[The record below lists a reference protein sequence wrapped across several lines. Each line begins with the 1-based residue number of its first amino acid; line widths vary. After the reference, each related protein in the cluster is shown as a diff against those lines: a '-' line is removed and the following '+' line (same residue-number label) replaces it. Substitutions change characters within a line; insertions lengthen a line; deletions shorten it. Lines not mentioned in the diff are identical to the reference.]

1 MMTSAMST
9 PIESASAGARGPLRL
24 RGTLLAGWAP
34 GRVNLIGEH
43 TDYNEGFVLPIAI
56 ERVVAMVGQRHQP
69 DDQRITLY
77 SVHHDEMA
85 TFTLDQV
92 PDASHPGDT
101 PLWARYVAGV
111 VGELR
116 DHGLPIG
123 GFSSAIAGDVPL
135 GAGMSSSA
143 ALIVAALTWIRAAF
157 GANGQAPLALARI
170 GQAAETRGSGV
181 RVGIL
186 DQAAS
191 ILGQRDHATL
201 IDCRDLTYRS
211 IPFHLPDIGLLICET
226 GVQRSL
232 TSSAYNQRVAECG
245 IASDAFAEAL
255 RAEGNGRMVRSLRDI
270 DWHTYLRLAGAV
282 PAPARQRARHV
293 ISENARTLAA
303 VAALEGGDAAAFGGY
318 ILESHA
324 SLRDDYA
331 VSCPELDAVVAIATS
346 VPGVLGARLVGAGFG
361 GGALIVARNAAL
373 EPLMEHLRIE
383 YPHRTGLTP
392 LMHLVTPADGPG
404 VVELPD

>member
-1 MMTSAMST
+1 MMTPSLPN
-9 PIESASAGARGPLRL
+9 PIASASAGARGPLRL
-24 RGTLLAGWAP
+24 TGALLAGWAP

-69 DDQRITLY
+69 DDRRITLY
-77 SVHHDEMA
+77 SVHHDEIA
-85 TFTLDQV
+85 TFTVDQV
-92 PDASHPGDT
+92 PDASHPGET

-123 GFSSAIAGDVPL
+123 GFSIAIAGDVPL

-143 ALIVAALTWIRAAF
+143 ALIVAALTWINAAF
-157 GANGQAPLALARI
+157 GASEPAPLALARI

-191 ILGQRDHATL
+191 ILGQREHATL
-201 IDCRDLTYRS
+201 IDCRDLTFRS
-211 IPFHLPDIGLLICET
+211 IPLQLPDTGLLICET
-226 GVQRSL
+226 GVERSL
-232 TSSAYNQRVAECG
+232 TASAYNQRVAECG
-245 IASDAFAEAL
+245 IARDAFAESL
-255 RAEGNGRMVRSLRDI
+255 RTEDNGRVVRSLRDI

-293 ISENARTLAA
+293 ISENARPLAA
-303 VAALEGGDAAAFGGY
+303 VAALESGDSTAVGGY
-318 ILESHA
+318 VLESHA

-361 GGALIVARNAAL
+361 GSALIVARNAAL
-373 EPLMEHLRIE
+373 EPLMERLRIE
-383 YPHRTGLTP
+383 YPLRTGLTP
-392 LMHLVTPADGPG
+392 VMHVVTPAAGPG
-404 VVELPD
+404 VAELPG